1 MKYRKFG
8 NTDLTVSEIGFG
20 MWPIGGTQKVG
31 DYGVVD
37 QSEAIKAIHRAID
50 LGITLFDTAPA
61 YGDGHGEEVLGE
73 ALVGNRETS
82 IITTKC
88 AVRWDYDAKTWI
100 TDSSKE
106 SILASVEK
114 SLKRLQTDYLDILLI
129 HVPDPNVVISDAMAG
144 LESLQKSGKARF
156 VGVSNF
162 TLDQVREY
170 SSFGTLHAQQVG
182 YNIFDR
188 RIENEMLPQCDDMGL
203 GVMTY
208 GALCHGL
215 LSGAWTASTK
225 FPDEDWRSKGD
236 VFGLPLLTQENFA
249 QNIRIT
255 EQLRDFAKQTDHT
268 LAQLALAWVLNN
280 KKVSVALAGMRSVP
294 EVEENVKAVEWEL
307 TSTDMSKIAEIMKNA
322 AGTQGS
328 AHYIVNEDQNNGRF
342 HSDLHNELTWRI
354 TSVAHETKVG

>member
-1 MKYRKFG
+1 MTVMFLRLISQTCEDAMKYRKFG

-20 MWPIGGTQKVG
+20 MWPIGGTIKVG

-37 QSEAIKAIHRAID
+37 QSEAIKAIHRAME

-73 ALVGNRETS
+73 ALVGNRGAS

-88 AVRWDYDAKTWI
+88 AVRWDHDTKSWI

-106 SILASVEK
+106 SILASVEA
-114 SLKRLQTDYLDILLI
+114 SLRRLRTDYLDILLI
-129 HVPDPNVVISDAMAG
+129 HVPDPNAVPSDAMAG
-144 LESLQKSGKARF
+144 FESLQKSGKARF

-170 SSFGTLHAQQVG
+170 SNFGVLHAQQVG

-188 RIENEMLPQCDDMGL
+188 RIENEMLPQCVDIGL
-203 GVMTY
+203 GVMTF

-215 LSGAWTASTK
+215 LSGAWSTETT
-225 FPDEDWRSKGD
+225 FPEEDWRSKGD
-236 VFGLPLLTQENFA
+236 VFGLPLLTKDNFA
-249 QNIRIT
+249 KNIKVT
-255 EQLRDFAKQTDHT
+255 ELLRGFAKESDHT
-268 LAQLALAWVLNN
+268 LAQLALSWVLHN
-280 KKVSVALAGMRSVP
+280 KKVSVALAGMRSVA
-294 EVEENVKAVEWEL
+294 EVEENVKAADWQL
-307 TSTDMSKIAEIMKNA
+307 SSDDMSKLAKIMKNA

-328 AHYIVNEDQNNGRF
+328 SHYVVNE
-342 HSDLHNELTWRI
+342 H
-354 TSVAHETKVG
+354 

>member
-1 MKYRKFG
+1 MGVKFISQIYPTREDEMKYRKFG

-20 MWPIGGTQKVG
+20 MWPIGGTIKVG

-37 QSEAIKAIHRAID
+37 QSEAINAIHRAMH

-73 ALVGNRETS
+73 ALVGNRQAS

-88 AVRWDYDAKTWI
+88 AVRWDHDTKSWI

-114 SLKRLQTDYLDILLI
+114 SLSRLRTDYIDILLI
-129 HVPDPNVVISDAMAG
+129 HVPDPNIVPSDAMAG
-144 LESLQKSGKARF
+144 FDSLQKSGKVRF

-162 TLDQVREY
+162 SLDQVREY
-170 SSFGTLHAQQVG
+170 SNFGTLHAQQVG

-188 RIENEMLPQCDDMGL
+188 RIEDDMLPQCVDMGL

-215 LSGAWTASTK
+215 LSGAWSAATK

-249 QNIRIT
+249 KNIRVT
-255 EQLRDFAKQTDHT
+255 ELLRDFAKESGHT
-268 LAQLALAWVLNN
+268 LAQLALTWVLHN
-280 KKVSVALAGMRSVP
+280 KKVSVALAGMRSVA
-294 EVEENVKAVEWEL
+294 EVEENVKAVDWQL
-307 TSTDMSKIAEIMKNA
+307 SSTDMSKVADIMKNA

-328 AHYIVNEDQNNGRF
+328 THYVVNE
-342 HSDLHNELTWRI
+342 H
-354 TSVAHETKVG
+354 

>member
-20 MWPIGGTQKVG
+20 MWPIGGTIKVG

-37 QSEAIKAIHRAID
+37 QSEAIKAIRCAME

-73 ALVGNRETS
+73 ALAGTREAS

-88 AVRWDYDAKTWI
+88 AVRWDHETKSWI

-114 SLKRLQTDYLDILLI
+114 SLKRLRTDYLDILLI
-129 HVPDPNVVISDAMAG
+129 HVPDPKAVPSDAMAG
-144 LESLQKSGKARF
+144 FESLQKSGKARF

-170 SSFGTLHAQQVG
+170 SKFGTLHAQQVG

-188 RIENEMLPQCDDMGL
+188 RIESEMLPKCVDMGL
-203 GVMTY
+203 GVMTF

-215 LSGAWTASTK
+215 LSGAWNAETR
-225 FPDEDWRSKGD
+225 FPEEDWRSKGD

-249 QNIRIT
+249 TNIKIT
-255 EQLRDFAKQTDHT
+255 EQLRDFAKESGHT
-268 LAQLALAWVLNN
+268 LAQLALAWVLHN
-280 KKVSVALAGMRSVP
+280 KKVSVALAGMRSVA
-294 EVEENVKAVEWEL
+294 EVEENVKAADWQLSSGE
-307 TSTDMSKIAEIMKNA
+307 MSKIAEIMKNA
-322 AGTQGS
+322 AGTQGAS
-328 AHYIVNEDQNNGRF
+328 HYVVND
-342 HSDLHNELTWRI
+342 H
-354 TSVAHETKVG
+354 

>member
-1 MKYRKFG
+1 MFLRLISLTCEGAMKYRKFG

-20 MWPIGGTQKVG
+20 MWPIGGTIKAG

-37 QSEAIKAIHRAID
+37 QSEAVNAIHRALD

-73 ALVGNRETS
+73 ALVGNREAS

-88 AVRWDYDAKTWI
+88 AVRWDHDTKSWI

-114 SLKRLQTDYLDILLI
+114 SLSRLQTDYLDILLI
-129 HVPDPNVVISDAMAG
+129 HVPDPNVVPSDAMAG
-144 LESLQKSGKARF
+144 FDSLQKSGKARF

-170 SSFGTLHAQQVG
+170 SNFGVLHAQQVG

-188 RIENEMLPQCDDMGL
+188 RIESDMLPKCVDMGL
-203 GVMTY
+203 GVMTF

-215 LSGAWTASTK
+215 LSGTWTAETK
-225 FPDEDWRSKGD
+225 FPEEDWRSKGD
-236 VFGLPLLTQENFA
+236 VFGLPLLTQENFSK
-249 QNIRIT
+249 NIRVT
-255 EQLRDFAKQTDHT
+255 ELLTEFAKESSHT
-268 LAQLALAWVLNN
+268 LAQLALTWVLHN
-280 KKVSVALAGMRSVP
+280 KNVSVALAGMRSTK
-294 EVEENVKAVEWEL
+294 EVEENVKAVDWQL
-307 TSTDMSKIAEIMKNA
+307 SSADMSKIAEIMKSA

-328 AHYIVNEDQNNGRF
+328 SHYVVNE
-342 HSDLHNELTWRI
+342 H
-354 TSVAHETKVG
+354 

>member
-1 MKYRKFG
+1 M
-8 NTDLTVSEIGFG
+8 VSEIGFG
-20 MWPIGGTQKVG
+20 MWPIGGTIEVG

-37 QSEAIKAIHRAID
+37 HSEAIKAIHRAMD

-73 ALVGNRETS
+73 ALVGNRKSS

-88 AVRWDYDAKTWI
+88 AVRWDHATKAWI

-114 SLKRLQTDYLDILLI
+114 SLSRLRTDYLDILLI
-129 HVPDPNVVISDAMAG
+129 HVPDPSAAPADAMAG
-144 LESLQKSGKARF
+144 FESLQQSGKVHV

-162 TLDQVREY
+162 TLDQIREY
-170 SSFGTLHAQQVG
+170 SKFGTLHAQQVG

-188 RIENEMLPQCDDMGL
+188 RIESGLLPQCVEMGL

-215 LSGAWTASTK
+215 LSGAWTAETE
-225 FPDEDWRSKGD
+225 FPEEDWRSKGD

-249 QNIRIT
+249 KNIKVTGR
-255 EQLRDFAKQTDHT
+255 LRDLASETNHT
-268 LAQLALAWVLNN
+268 LAQLALAWVLHNE
-280 KKVSVALAGMRSVP
+280 KVCVALAGMRSVA
-294 EVEENVKAVEWEL
+294 EVEENVKAVDWQL
-307 TSTDMSKIAEIMKNA
+307 SSADMKKVSEIMKDA

-328 AHYIVNEDQNNGRF
+328 THYIVNAR
-342 HSDLHNELTWRI
+342 
-354 TSVAHETKVG
+354 

>member
-20 MWPIGGTQKVG
+20 MWPIGGTIKAG

-37 QSEAIKAIHRAID
+37 QSEAIKAIHRAME

-61 YGDGHGEEVLGE
+61 YGDGHGESVLGE
-73 ALVGNRETS
+73 ALAGNRGAS

-88 AVRWDYDAKTWI
+88 AVRWDHGRKSWI

-114 SLKRLQTDYLDILLI
+114 SLSRLQTDYLDILLI
-129 HVPDPNVVISDAMAG
+129 HVPDPNAVPSDAMSG
-144 LESLQKSGKARF
+144 FESLQKSGKARF

-162 TLDQVREY
+162 TLDQVRDY
-170 SSFGTLHAQQVG
+170 SKYGLLHAQQVG

-188 RIENEMLPQCDDMGL
+188 RIESEMLPQCVDMGL
-203 GVMTY
+203 GVMTF

-215 LSGAWTASTK
+215 LSGAWSAETT
-225 FPDEDWRSKGD
+225 FPEEDWRSKGD
-236 VFGLPLLTQENFA
+236 VFGLPLLTKENFA
-249 QNIRIT
+249 KNIGVT
-255 EQLRDFAKQTDHT
+255 EHLRGFAKESDHT
-268 LAQLALAWVLNN
+268 LAQLALSWVLHN
-280 KKVSVALAGMRSVP
+280 KRVSVALAGMRSVA
-294 EVEENVKAVEWEL
+294 EVEENVKAADWL
-307 TSTDMSKIAEIMKNA
+307 LSAADMSKLAEIMKNA

-328 AHYIVNEDQNNGRF
+328 SHYVVNE
-342 HSDLHNELTWRI
+342 H
-354 TSVAHETKVG
+354 

>member
-8 NTDLTVSEIGFG
+8 NTDLMVSEIGFG
-20 MWPIGGTQKVG
+20 MWPIGGTIEVG

-37 QSEAIKAIHRAID
+37 HSEAIKAIHRAMD

-73 ALVGNRETS
+73 ALVGNRKAS

-88 AVRWDYDAKTWI
+88 AVRWDHATKAWI

-114 SLKRLQTDYLDILLI
+114 SLSRLRTDYLDILLI
-129 HVPDPNVVISDAMAG
+129 HVPDPSAAPADAMAG
-144 LESLQKSGKARF
+144 FESLQKSGKVHV

-162 TLDQVREY
+162 TLDQVKEY
-170 SSFGTLHAQQVG
+170 SKFGTLHAQQVG

-188 RIENEMLPQCDDMGL
+188 RIESELLPQCVEMGL

-215 LSGAWTASTK
+215 LSGAWTAETE
-225 FPDEDWRSKGD
+225 FPEEDWRSKGD

-249 QNIRIT
+249 KNIKVT
-255 EQLRDFAKQTDHT
+255 GQLRDLANETNHT
-268 LAQLALAWVLNN
+268 LAQLALAWVLHNE
-280 KKVSVALAGMRSVP
+280 KVCVALAGMRSVV
-294 EVEENVKAVEWEL
+294 EVEENVKAVDWQL
-307 TSTDMSKIAEIMKNA
+307 SSADMTKISDIMKDA

-328 AHYIVNEDQNNGRF
+328 THYIVNAR
-342 HSDLHNELTWRI
+342 
-354 TSVAHETKVG
+354 

>member
-1 MKYRKFG
+1 MTVKFNSSLFPMREDAMKYRKFG

-20 MWPIGGTQKVG
+20 MWPIGGTIKVG

-37 QSEAIKAIHRAID
+37 QSEAINAIHRAMD

-73 ALVGNRETS
+73 ALVGQREAA

-88 AVRWDYDAKTWI
+88 AVRWDHDTKSWI

-114 SLKRLQTDYLDILLI
+114 SLSRLRTDYLDILLI
-129 HVPDPNVVISDAMAG
+129 HVPDPNVVPSDAMAG

-156 VGVSNF
+156 VGISNF

-170 SSFGTLHAQQVG
+170 SKFGTLHAQQVG

-188 RIENEMLPQCDDMGL
+188 RIENEMLPKCVDMGL

-215 LSGAWTASTK
+215 LSGAWTAATK

-236 VFGLPLLTQENFA
+236 VFGLPLLTPENFA
-249 QNIRIT
+249 QNIRTT
-255 EQLRDFAKQTDHT
+255 ELLRDFAKESGHT
-268 LAQLALAWVLNN
+268 LAQLALTWVLHNQ
-280 KKVSVALAGMRSVP
+280 KVSVALAGMRSVN
-294 EVEENVKAVEWEL
+294 EVEENVKAVDWQL
-307 TSTDMSKIAEIMKNA
+307 SSADMSTIGEIMKNA
-322 AGTQGS
+322 VGTQGS
-328 AHYIVNEDQNNGRF
+328 SHYTVND
-342 HSDLHNELTWRI
+342 H
-354 TSVAHETKVG
+354 